1 MSSSATAADKKR
13 TQTPSFVGRWPDI
26 PKRIMQDAQQ
36 KVAPRGV
43 TLSLQPHRLEFKL
56 EASLCE
62 RLAVL
67 RLLLAIRKVLRALP
81 TACCDCPC
89 FTLHVCCIVKFHDC
103 STKQHWCIPHKG
115 DCSS

>member
-1 MSSSATAADKKR
+1 MSSSATAVDKKR

-43 TLSLQPHRLEFKL
+43 TLILQPHRLEFKL

-62 RLAVL
+62 RLAVI
-67 RLLLAIRKVLRALP
+67 LLDPLSTAP
-81 TACCDCPC
+81 TAQLGWPEIT
-89 FTLHVCCIVKFHDC
+89 F
-103 STKQHWCIPHKG
+103 G
-115 DCSS
+115 DPQGTSRSSYCLL